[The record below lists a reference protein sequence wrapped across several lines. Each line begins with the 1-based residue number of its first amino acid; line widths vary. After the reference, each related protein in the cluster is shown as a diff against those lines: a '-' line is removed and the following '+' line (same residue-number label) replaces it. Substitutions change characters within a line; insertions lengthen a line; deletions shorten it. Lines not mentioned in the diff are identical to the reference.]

1 MHYLTTSLFE
11 IAPYATFCILLLIV
25 VSTVYLRN
33 LILKCAEQNLP
44 QYFTEFK
51 LYEELQDNT
60 TSLALYRFITS
71 NSFAQT
77 NDPTFIALCQRYI
90 RWGQLFIVFFVIAIL
105 DIRGICHLL
114 SLS

>member
-11 IAPYATFCILLLIV
+11 IAPYTTFVILLLIV
-25 VSTVYLRN
+25 VSTIYLRN
-33 LILKCAEQNLP
+33 QILKCAEKNLP

-71 NSFAQT
+71 RSFVQT
-77 NDPTFIALCQRYI
+77 NDPTFIALCRRYI
-90 RWGQLFIVFFVIAIL
+90 CWGQLFIIFFALAVVDVAAI
-105 DIRGICHLL
+105 GMQ
-114 SLS
+114 